1 MKKRITVWSAA
12 LALILCPLA
21 AGAQNLLI
29 KNATVLTVTRGILP
43 KGDILILGG
52 IIREIGEDIE
62 APKGVRVVDATGKFA
77 VPGLFD
83 SHTHIGLTDLN
94 EMGET
99 VTPEVSVADALNA
112 EDTRIYYCLTGGV
125 TMVHTMHG
133 SGNPI
138 GGRNVTLKMKWG
150 KAAEEMVVPQA
161 FPTIKFAQGENIKQ
175 SYYNPPTARYPKSRM
190 GVAAI
195 VRRELLKAR
204 SYTEEWDRYRAAVG
218 AREPGV
224 FLIPPRK
231 DLRLEALADVLRG
244 RLLVRCHTYRADETL
259 EMVNL
264 SRELGFKIAC
274 LDHASE
280 AFKIA
285 RELAAAGIGI
295 SVFADSW
302 SYKLE
307 TAEGIAYNA
316 AACAKKGVLV
326 SLNSDGGPQ
335 MQYMFNEAAKTMK
348 FGGLPADEALKLIT
362 INPAIQLGVDKIA
375 GSLEAGK
382 HGDVAL
388 FNRHPLDSYARCEMT
403 IIEGEVYFDRDQAVK
418 ERQEKKSADA
428 EKDKAG
434 KEA

>member
-1 MKKRITVWSAA
+1 MKKRITVWTAA
-12 LALILCPLA
+12 LALVLCPLA
-21 AGAQNLLI
+21 AGAQDLLI
-29 KNATVLTVTRGILP
+29 KNATVLTVTRGTLP

-52 IIREIGEDIE
+52 IIRKIGENIE
-62 APKGVRVVDATGKFA
+62 TPKGVRVVDATGKFA

-83 SHTHIGLTDLN
+83 SHTHIGLTDIN

-99 VTPEVSVADALNA
+99 ITPEVSVADALNA
-112 EDTRIYYCLTGGV
+112 EDPRIYYCLTGGV

-150 KAAEEMVVPQA
+150 KTAEEMIVPQA

-204 SYTEEWDRYRAAVG
+204 RYREEWDRYRAAAG
-218 AREPGV
+218 AKKPGGL
-224 FLIPPRK
+224 LIPPRK

-244 RLLVRCHTYRADETL
+244 KLLVRCHTYRADETL

-285 RELAAAGIGI
+285 KELAAAGIGI
-295 SVFADSW
+295 SVFTDSW

-382 HGDVAL
+382 HGDVAI
-388 FNRHPLDSYARCEMT
+388 FNRHPLDSYTRCEMT
-403 IIEGEVYFDRDQAVK
+403 IIEGEVTFDRDRDVK
-418 ERQEKKSADA
+418 ERQEMKSADA
-428 EKDKAG
+428 AKVKVG
-434 KEA
+434 KEG

>member
-1 MKKRITVWSAA
+1 MKKSISRLGVC
-12 LALILCPLA
+12 LILASCS
-21 AGAQNLLI
+21 LLI
-29 KNATVLTVTRGILP
+29 RAQDILIRNATVLTVTRGTFP
-43 KGDILILGG
+43 KGDILIRGG
-52 IIREIGEDIE
+52 IIQKIAENIE
-62 APKGVRVVDATGKFA
+62 APKGIRVVDATGKFA

-83 SHTHIGLTDLN
+83 SHTHIGVTDLN

-99 VTPEVSVADALNA
+99 ITPEVSVADVLNA
-112 EDTRIYYCLTGGV
+112 EDPRIYYCLTGGV
-125 TMVHTMHG
+125 TMVHAMHG

-138 GGRNVTLKMKWG
+138 GGRNVTLKLKWG
-150 KAAEEMVVPQA
+150 KTAEEMIVPQA

-175 SYYNPPTARYPKSRM
+175 SYYNPPTSRYPKSRM

-204 SYTEEWDRYRAAVG
+204 SYMEEWDRYRIAKSAKKPAVNL
-218 AREPGV
+218 
-224 FLIPPRK
+224 FPPRK

-244 RLLVRCHTYRADETL
+244 KLLVRCHTYRADETL
-259 EMVNL
+259 EMVHL
-264 SRELGFKIAC
+264 SKELGFKIAC

-285 RELAAAGIGI
+285 KELAAARIGI

-307 TAEGIAYNA
+307 TADGIATNA

-348 FGGLPADEALKLIT
+348 FGGLSADEALKLIT

-382 HGDVAL
+382 HGDVAI
-388 FNRHPLDSYARCEMT
+388 FTKHPLDSYTRCEMT
-403 IIEGEVYFDRDQAVK
+403 IIEGEVYFDRDQDMK
-418 ERQEKKSADA
+418 ERQEKKNADA
-428 EKDKAG
+428 EKDKVK
-434 KEA
+434 KES

>member
-1 MKKRITVWSAA
+1 MKKRITVWTAG
-12 LALILCPLA
+12 LALVLCPLA
-21 AGAQNLLI
+21 AGAQDLLI
-29 KNATVLTVTRGILP
+29 KNATVLTVTRGTLP
-43 KGDILILGG
+43 RGDILILGG
-52 IIREIGEDIE
+52 IIRRIEENIE

-83 SHTHIGLTDLN
+83 SHTHIGVTDLN

-99 VTPEVSVADALNA
+99 ITPEVSVADALNA
-112 EDTRIYYCLTGGV
+112 EDIRIFYCLTGGV

-150 KAAEEMVVPQA
+150 KTAEEMIVPQA

-175 SYYNPPTARYPKSRM
+175 SYYNPPTPRYPKSRM

-204 SYTEEWDRYRAAVG
+204 SYMEEWDRYRAAAG
-218 AREPGV
+218 ARKPGGL
-224 FLIPPRK
+224 LIPPRT
-231 DLRLEALADVLRG
+231 DLRLETLADVLRG
-244 RLLVRCHTYRADETL
+244 KLLVRCHTYRADETL
-259 EMVNL
+259 EMINL

-274 LDHASE
+274 MDHASE

-285 RELAAAGIGI
+285 KELAAAGIGI
-295 SVFADSW
+295 SVFTDSW

-316 AACAKKGVLV
+316 AACAKQGVLV

-348 FGGLPADEALKLIT
+348 FGGLSADEALKLIT
-362 INPAIQLGVDKIA
+362 INPAIQLGVDKIV

-382 HGDVAL
+382 HGDVAI
-388 FNRHPLDSYARCEMT
+388 FSRHPLDSYTRCEMT
-403 IIEGEVYFDRDQAVK
+403 IIEGDVYFDRDQYVK
-418 ERQEKKSADA
+418 ERLEKKTADTG
-428 EKDKAG
+428 KDKVK
-434 KEA
+434 KES

>member
-1 MKKRITVWSAA
+1 MKKKITRSAIW
-12 LALILCPLA
+12 LTLILCPLLV
-21 AGAQNLLI
+21 GAQDLLI
-29 KNATVLTVTRGILP
+29 KNATVLTVTRGTLP
-43 KGDILILGG
+43 GADILILGG
-52 IIREIGEDIE
+52 TIKEIGENIE
-62 APKGVRVVDATGKFA
+62 APKGVRIVDAAGKYA

-83 SHTHIGLTDLN
+83 SHTHIGLTEVN

-99 VTPEVSVADALNA
+99 ITPEVRVTDVLNA
-112 EDTRIYYCLTGGV
+112 EDTRIFYCLTGGV

-138 GGRNVTLKMKWG
+138 GGRNITLKMKWG
-150 KAAEEMVVPQA
+150 KTAEEMIVPQA

-175 SYYNPPTARYPKSRM
+175 SYYNPPTSRYPKSRM

-204 SYTEEWDRYRAAVG
+204 NYIEEWDRYRTAKSAKKPAG
-218 AREPGV
+218 
-224 FLIPPRK
+224 FLLPPRK

-244 RLLVRCHTYRADETL
+244 KLLVRCHTYRADETL
-259 EMVNL
+259 EMVRL

-285 RELAAAGIGI
+285 KELAAAEIGI
-295 SVFADSW
+295 SVFTDSW

-307 TAEGIAYNA
+307 TADGIATNA

-348 FGGLPADEALKLIT
+348 FGGLSADEALKLIT

-382 HGDVAL
+382 HGDVAI
-388 FNRHPLDSYARCEMT
+388 FNKHPMDSYTRCEMT
-403 IIEGEVYFDRDQAVK
+403 IIEGEVYFDRDQDMK
-418 ERQEKKSADA
+418 ERQEKKSAA
-428 EKDKAG
+428 TEKDKIK
-434 KEA
+434 KES

>member
-1 MKKRITVWSAA
+1 M
-12 LALILCPLA
+12 
-21 AGAQNLLI
+21 
-29 KNATVLTVTRGILP
+29 
-43 KGDILILGG
+43 
-52 IIREIGEDIE
+52 
-62 APKGVRVVDATGKFA
+62 
-77 VPGLFD
+77 
-83 SHTHIGLTDLN
+83 
-94 EMGET
+94 
-99 VTPEVSVADALNA
+99 
-112 EDTRIYYCLTGGV
+112 
-125 TMVHTMHG
+125 
-133 SGNPI
+133 
-138 GGRNVTLKMKWG
+138 
-150 KAAEEMVVPQA
+150 
-161 FPTIKFAQGENIKQ
+161 
-175 SYYNPPTARYPKSRM
+175 
-190 GVAAI
+190 
-195 VRRELLKAR
+195 
-204 SYTEEWDRYRAAVG
+204 
-218 AREPGV
+218 
-224 FLIPPRK
+224 IPPRK

-244 RLLVRCHTYRADETL
+244 KLLVRCHTYRADETL

-285 RELAAAGIGI
+285 KELVAAGIGI
-295 SVFADSW
+295 SVFTDSW

-382 HGDVAL
+382 HGDVAI
-388 FNRHPLDSYARCEMT
+388 FNRHPLDSYTRCEMT
-403 IIEGEVYFDRDQAVK
+403 IIEGEVYFDRDQDVK
-418 ERQEKKSADA
+418 ERQEMKSADA

>member
-1 MKKRITVWSAA
+1 MKKRITVWTAA
-12 LALILCPLA
+12 LALVLCPLA
-21 AGAQNLLI
+21 AGAQDLLI
-29 KNATVLTVTRGILP
+29 KNATVLTVTRGTLP

-52 IIREIGEDIE
+52 IIRKIGENVE

-77 VPGLFD
+77 CPGLFD
-83 SHTHIGLTDLN
+83 SHTHIGLTDIN

-99 VTPEVSVADALNA
+99 ITPEVSVADALNA
-112 EDTRIYYCLTGGV
+112 EDTRIFYCLTGGV
-125 TMVHTMHG
+125 TMVHSMHG

-150 KAAEEMVVPQA
+150 RTAEEMIVPQA
-161 FPTIKFAQGENIKQ
+161 FATIKFAQGENIKQ

-204 SYTEEWDRYRAAVG
+204 SYREEWDRYRAAAG
-218 AREPGV
+218 AKKPGGP
-224 FLIPPRK
+224 LIPPRK

-244 RLLVRCHTYRADETL
+244 KLLVRCHTYRADESL

-285 RELAAAGIGI
+285 KELVAAGIGI
-295 SVFADSW
+295 SVFTDSW

-348 FGGLPADEALKLIT
+348 FGGLPPDEALKLVT
-362 INPAIQLGVDKIA
+362 INPAVQLGVDKIA

-382 HGDVAL
+382 HGDVAV
-388 FNRHPLDSYARCEMT
+388 FSRHPLDSYTRCEMT
-403 IIEGEVYFDRDQAVK
+403 IIEGEVYFDRDQDVK
-418 ERQEKKSADA
+418 ERQETKSADA
-428 EKDKAG
+428 EKDKVG